1 VENGVEACEEW
12 AGTGWGGA
20 EDGTIPAFLRG
31 WLHSKLIIMG
41 KVEWAKH
48 KSAVGN

>member
-1 VENGVEACEEW
+1 MRVKACEEW
-12 AGTGWGGA
+12 AGTGCGA
-20 EDGTIPAFLRG
+20 EDGTIPAFFVG